1 MKRRALAIAAALGV
15 CGALAAPGLSASTRS
30 IKIGDNYFVRPSG
43 VPVVTV
49 ARNTRVTWRWT
60 GDSPHDV
67 RVSSGPIKFHSKVQT
82 AGTYSRLM
90 TRRGTYKLFC
100 EIHSASDQ
108 SMVLRVR

>member
-1 MKRRALAIAAALGV
+1 VKRLLA
-15 CGALAAPGLSASTRS
+15 GALALAACATLATSATSATTKS

-49 ARNTRVTWRWT
+49 TRNTRVTWRWT

-67 RVSSGPIKFHSKVQT
+67 IVSSGPVKFKSKTQT
-82 AGTYSRLM
+82 EGTYSRTM
-90 TRRGTYKLFC
+90 TRRGTYKLYC
-100 EIHSASDQ
+100 QIHSAQDQ